1 MSDHDEVPYI
11 VIERRSGGAGA
22 FLWGAL
28 LGAGAALL
36 LAPRSGRE
44 TRDGIRSGALRIRDR
59 AEDAVR
65 EVTDTFTDTVDGVR
79 GEVQDRLDTARDAFE
94 AGRRAARET
103 RREMELRVREV
114 RAGVQGGVEAS
125 RRRPVAADVDL
136 TGPVGSGALGASGT
150 VEPVRPD
157 MRSGTDDDVEV

>member
-1 MSDHDEVPYI
+1 MADHDEMPYI
-11 VIERRSGGAGA
+11 IIERRSGSATA

-44 TRDGIRSGALRIRDR
+44 TRDDIRAGALRLRDR

-65 EVTDTFTDTVDGVR
+65 SVGDSVTETIGGVR
-79 GEVQDRLDTARDAFE
+79 TEVQGRIETARDAFE

-103 RREMELRVREV
+103 REEMEMRVREV
-114 RAGVQGGVEAS
+114 RAGVKGGVDAARRAPYPPDDADGDFAS
-125 RRRPVAADVDL
+125 ADGD
-136 TGPVGSGALGASGT
+136 TELG
-150 VEPVRPD
+150 V
-157 MRSGTDDDVEV
+157 